1 MLGVPVE
8 IPQLQFLVKFDTPV
22 LLARCRVLFD
32 KVVDVPVVL
41 CNGVLRVQKTVEVI
55 QLVPQMRVEERNTE
69 QVVDIPATHHGR
81 NDGSGE
87 MHLARSLCLALLSWC

>member
-1 MLGVPVE
+1 M
-8 IPQLQFLVKFDTPV
+8 QFLVKFDTPV

-55 QLVPQMRVEERNTE
+55 QLVPQKRVEERITE
-69 QVVDIPATHHGR
+69 QVVVCAACHHPRR
-81 NDGSGE
+81 NRQVG
-87 MHLARSLCLALLSWC
+87 